1 VTRGASTS
9 RRELAAVLIFGAG
22 ALIWLLLP
30 VIEQPQAYHQFADR
44 RWWLSVPNAADVLS
58 NLAFVAVG
66 MLGLWRL
73 GRAGGSLAPVVRV
86 GLLAF
91 FLGLLLTGLGS
102 GYYHWAPSDVTLV
115 LDRLPMTIAFAGVF
129 GAVLGERISPRG
141 GALAL
146 GLMLVLGPLSVLHWM
161 WTGDLA
167 MYVVIQFGGMA
178 ALVALL
184 LLTPRVDHSLPWW
197 PLLLWYG
204 LAKVAEAADQVI
216 WTATGGL
223 LAGHALKH
231 VAAAI
236 GGLVIAHALGA
247 RAKGR

>member
-1 VTRGASTS
+1 MTRGASPS
-9 RRELAAVLIFGAG
+9 RRELAALLVLGLG
-22 ALIWLLLP
+22 VLVWLLLP

-66 MLGLWRL
+66 LLGLWRL
-73 GRAGGSLAPVVRV
+73 GRTGPSLAPVVRA

-102 GYYHWAPSDVTLV
+102 GYYHWAPTDATLV

-129 GAVLGERISPRG
+129 GAVLGERVSPRA
-141 GALAL
+141 GAIAL
-146 GLMLVLGPLSVLHWM
+146 VLMLVLGPLSVLHWM

-167 MYVVIQFGGMA
+167 LYAVIQFGGMA

-184 LLTPRVDHSLPWW
+184 LLTPRAGDSLPWW

-204 LAKVAEAADQVI
+204 LAKAAEAADQVI
-216 WTATGGL
+216 WYATGEL

-236 GGLVIAHALGA
+236 GGLVIVRALSA
-247 RAKGR
+247 RAKWR